1 MKESLE
7 DEANSKYKDG
17 VNRNARLIVRNIPFK
32 ATEDSLREHFAR
44 YGTVEE
50 VKLLRKPDG
59 KLVGCGFVH
68 FTHVPMANEAL
79 AATNKKPFLDR
90 PLNVAWAVPKHKYG
104 EKEQKEDPAR
114 NFKKGVSSYAVK
126 IKEEDQAE
134 DEVSKQK
141 GKAKLNRNARLVV
154 RNVSFK
160 ASEESLKEHFQS
172 YGEIIEVKLL
182 KKPDGKLVG
191 CAFIHFKN
199 VPMAK
204 KALLNT
210 NMKPFLGRP
219 ISVDWAVPKNK
230 YMQHIVHQQ
239 LEMENEVKKEDSDS
253 DEDGPPLDISADDL
267 KEEVKSE
274 SDDDSSDDD
283 NSDGDDKKIVKSDS
297 DENSEGGDS
306 GSDDDDEDEDEVD
319 EDEDGVN
326 DDAQSEAS
334 TQAERKRTKLNDA
347 EDGLTVFLSNVPFSV
362 DDHQLRQFVERVAPV
377 SYALVCV
384 DRLTEHSKGSGFV
397 KFTNK
402 EDAEKFLSLPADQL
416 KLDGQVIQVKPA
428 LNRESLQKSNKK
440 EPKDNR
446 NLYLVKE
453 GVIVAGTKA
462 AEGVSASDMSKRLAL
477 ERSKTQMLK
486 NLNRFVSRYRLV
498 VSNLP
503 ATYDDTRLRRLCA
516 RSATVTECR
525 IMRDLRAPVQT
536 DGKHPSKGYG
546 FVMFTK
552 HEDALACL
560 RRLNNNPEIFD
571 KNNRPIV
578 SFSIED
584 RTALNARKK
593 RLEKSI
599 ANNPTAQ
606 NGNNANNEGYNNRKR
621 KGQSQP
627 DESYLKKKRFDKDQG
642 KNWESHNNQGKKWE
656 SHNSQGN
663 KWESHNSQGNKW
675 QSHNSQGNKW
685 ESHNNQGRNAGNK
698 WENKNKK
705 WQNKSTDEAVGKYVR
720 LPKIEDD
727 NEYTGLTAKEGTQ
740 HKMRSNHKLRT
751 QADLHRQHVKMEKKK
766 SKNALR
772 LKKASRERV
781 KQPKQKINKNPGS
794 KNKRRKFKPNNIKDI
809 LK

>member
-397 KFTNK
+397 KFTYRRIH
-402 EDAEKFLSLPADQL
+402 LSR
-416 KLDGQVIQVKPA
+416 GQCPWAGVRGDVSTCVVSIYVA
-428 LNRESLQKSNKK
+428 YFE
-440 EPKDNR
+440 
-446 NLYLVKE
+446 NLTCL
-453 GVIVAGTKA
+453 IVAGTKA

-663 KWESHNSQGNKW
+663 KW